1 MQETLCYLVALS
13 VQDAAGYLTALISV
27 VSKLFACLLL
37 LLTFGQKNL
46 EYSFS

>member
-27 VSKLFACLLL
+27 VSKLLACLLL